1 MAFSWTEERMNY
13 LRENAGKLSTR
24 EIADGLGTN
33 ITVIRN
39 MAARLK
45 LSLRIRSVTGEQVD
59 EVYRL
64 YESPENITVRNIATQ
79 TGLSAGAVSYILYSE
94 SEKRSP
100 RYDRVEYIDFET
112 TKGRRVSV
120 EKALVDVSRTPP
132 ETLAGKGGKG
142 TYDIWLQDGTHFT
155 ARNLHFTERITG
167 RVRRG
172 RRLA

>member
-24 EIADGLGTN
+24 EIADELGTN

-45 LSLRIRSVTGEQVD
+45 LSLRVRGVTREQED

-79 TGLSAGAVSYILYSE
+79 TGLSVGAVSYLLYSGR
-94 SEKRSP
+94 EKTTS
-100 RYDRVEYIDFET
+100 RYNRVEYIEFET
-112 TKGRRVSV
+112 PDGKKVSV
-120 EKALVDVSRTPP
+120 EKVLIDATRTPP
-132 ETLAGKGGKG
+132 EILNGGKG
-142 TYDIWLQDGTHFT
+142 EYDIWLQDGTRFT
-155 ARNLHFTERITG
+155 ARNLHFTERITTHIS
-167 RVRRG
+167 RRG
-172 RRLA
+172 RLA

>member
-24 EIADGLGTN
+24 EIADELGTN

-64 YESPENITVRNIATQ
+64 YESPDNITVRNIATQ
-79 TGLSAGAVSYILYSE
+79 TGLSAGAVSYLLYSGR
-94 SEKRSP
+94 EKTTS